1 MGRRSKK
8 SSEKSRK
15 KKGSSSEES
24 KNQDNEKDQIADST
38 LQKSQYQEQMSRI
51 SEQCESQNS
60 NNMLNRY
67 TSKDTPKSITM
78 QQNR

>member
-8 SSEKSRK
+8 SSEKSKK

-24 KNQDNEKDQIADST
+24 KKNQDNDQIADST

-60 NNMLNRY
+60 NNMLMKY

>member
-1 MGRRSKK
+1 MGRRSIK
-8 SSEKSRK
+8 SSEKSK
-15 KKGSSSEES
+15 KRKGSSSEES
-24 KNQDNEKDQIADST
+24 KKNQDNDQIADST

-60 NNMLNRY
+60 NNMLNKY

>member
-1 MGRRSKK
+1 M
-8 SSEKSRK
+8 
-15 KKGSSSEES
+15 
-24 KNQDNEKDQIADST
+24 ADSA

-60 NNMLNRY
+60 NNMLNKY
-67 TSKDTPKSITM
+67 ASKDTPKAQM